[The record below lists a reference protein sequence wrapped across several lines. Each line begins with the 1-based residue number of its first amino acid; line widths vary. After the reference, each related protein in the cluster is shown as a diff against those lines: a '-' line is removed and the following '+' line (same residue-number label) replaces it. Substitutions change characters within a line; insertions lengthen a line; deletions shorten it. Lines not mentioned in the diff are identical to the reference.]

1 MSVVCTAVIR
11 ACRIYKN
18 NRFLADRNNGRAI
31 DNL

>member
-18 NRFLADRNNGRAI
+18 NRF
-31 DNL
+31 